1 MLKTFLVEV
10 ITIIKCIKQS
20 HIFLA
25 TFKEKQK
32 DTKIPLKLS
41 VETRWGSIVSCLESV
56 QINKYAIQSLANDES
71 LQNIINKKH
80 SI

>member
-10 ITIIKCIKQS
+10 VRIIKSIKQS

-32 DTKIPLKLS
+32 DTKISLKLPI
-41 VETRWGSIVSCLESV
+41 ETRWGSIVSCLESV
-56 QINKYAIQSLANDES
+56 QINKYAIQSLVIDES
-71 LQNIINKKH
+71 LQDIINKKH
-80 SI
+80 LI